1 MRLKRRLLPSRLRRT
16 GAPYKK
22 HCWVAV
28 YLPLV
33 DGVERTGIW
42 ENYDL
47 DTKAGRARFKLISDA
62 YAGRL

>member
-1 MRLKRRLLPSRLRRT
+1 M
-16 GAPYKK
+16 
-22 HCWVAV
+22 
-28 YLPLV
+28 PLV